1 MTPTLRPSTPMAGG
15 SHTPDPSSV
24 PQARASRTGAPLPP
38 VLGGCS
44 PGPALRAPHPAPTS
58 PAAHRAAGS
67 SAPQV
72 RLCAVIIPAMHPTP
86 CVPTTHLGGGLGGA
100 RRVLVCG
107 GFGAGW

>member
-24 PQARASRTGAPLPP
+24 PQARAGRMGAPLPP

-72 RLCAVIIPAMHPTP
+72 RPCAVIIPAMHPSP
-86 CVPTTHLGGGLGGA
+86 FVPTTHLVGGLRGA

-107 GFGAGW
+107 GVCAGW